1 MDKFKKIL
9 KRAFADS
16 EEFQQALTE
25 FKTNGLEY
33 YTITGLYPITMLIE
47 MAWVV
52 FKTVLEGTE
61 MHAPYVMRCECDY
74 YYGGKVGIISIESL
88 FYDNLDKCQLKLS
101 GSVRLQFA
109 IESFNNLKYDDVFY
123 THYSNQ
129 INIDE
134 FERMMAYFN
143 IFNEVLLDII
153 KEAKP
158 DLNICNR
165 DECMKELLK
174 LRDLLGVHND

>member
-1 MDKFKKIL
+1 MDKFKEIL

-52 FKTVLEGTE
+52 FKTVLEDTE
-61 MHAPYVMRCECDY
+61 MHAPYVMRCECNY

-88 FYDNLDKCQLKLS
+88 FYDNLDKCHLKLS
-101 GSVRLQFA
+101 GSVR
-109 IESFNNLKYDDVFY
+109 
-123 THYSNQ
+123 
-129 INIDE
+129 
-134 FERMMAYFN
+134 M
-143 IFNEVLLDII
+143 LLDII

-165 DECMKELLK
+165 DEYMKELLK
-174 LRDLLGVHND
+174 LRELRGVHND